1 MLDNLAVILIFRNIL
16 VEKIVD
22 LFFINFKWFLLII
35 LNLGVGICKK
45 KPSKFKMETDFVK
58 EITKIQIQT
67 FFLCLESKIFFNIF
81 FHFLLHFI

>member
-45 KPSKFKMETDFVK
+45 TSKFKMETAFVK

-81 FHFLLHFI
+81 FYFLLHFI